1 MPILVANGV
10 ANPTKPC
17 QMPPTSVKPHIDGC
31 NDYKMRID
39 FLLNP
44 VKVPGPDNFF
54 YDQPLVKI
62 DIVANI
68 EKVCL
73 NLS

>member
-1 MPILVANGV
+1 
-10 ANPTKPC
+10 
-17 QMPPTSVKPHIDGC
+17 MPPTSVKPHIDGC
-31 NDYKMRID
+31 NDYKMRIG

-44 VKVPGPDNFF
+44 VKNPGPFTFF
-54 YDQPLVKI
+54 YDQPLVCRKIVKI

-73 NLS
+73 DLS